1 MEENQRKKIK
11 RVTYRRE
18 PPREELDEE
27 LLEDPPYELVEAP
40 EDLEDDPEDLVETAD
55 EPTEPAEDLVGPA
68 DEPAVLPE
76 DRVVVPELLVELTE
90 EPADEPYEDLVPLP
104 EVLRLVVLV
113 VPLGDTVLMR
123 VLEVP
128 EARTLLLTVVWGVV
142 LDVPVDDPPAA
153 LVALPALVELPE
165 VLPEPVAPL

>member
-1 MEENQRKKIK
+1 M
-11 RVTYRRE
+11 TYRRE

-27 LLEDPPYELVEAP
+27 LLEAPPYELVEAP
-40 EDLEDDPEDLVETAD
+40 EDLED
-55 EPTEPAEDLVGPA
+55 
-68 DEPAVLPE
+68 
-76 DRVVVPELLVELTE
+76 VPELLVELAE
-90 EPADEPYEDLVPLP
+90 EPADEPYEDLVPVP

-128 EARTLLLTVVWGVV
+128 EARTLLLTVVWGVA
-142 LDVPVDDPPAA
+142 LDEPVDDPPAA

-165 VLPEPVAPL
+165 ALPEPVVPL

>member
-1 MEENQRKKIK
+1 M
-11 RVTYRRE
+11 TYRRE

-27 LLEDPPYELVEAP
+27 LLEDPPYELLDAP
-40 EDLEDDPEDLVETAD
+40 EDLEEDPDEDLVE
-55 EPTEPAEDLVGPA
+55 
-68 DEPAVLPE
+68 
-76 DRVVVPELLVELTE
+76 VPELLVEVAE
-90 EPADEPYEDLVPLP
+90 EPADEPYEDLVPVP

-128 EARTLLLTVVWGVV
+128 EARTLLLTVVWGVA
-142 LDVPVDDPPAA
+142 LDEPVDDPPAA

-165 VLPEPVAPL
+165 ALPEPVVPL